1 MSEVTAE
8 MIERG
13 RLGGRGLDA
22 DRRRVAAEVREARER
37 LTSSGSGHR
46 AYDVELLKLYA
57 QRRKASVPGLALLS
71 LALAA
76 VALRWT
82 MPSLALMWLS
92 LSAAGLLGAYGL
104 ADTFLGRNASPGRH
118 AGAVN
123 VKRWIRVFTATEGA
137 LGALWAVM
145 VVGASGF
152 GANGL
157 GTGGSHDPQV
167 ATFLLVALLLFAA
180 MNATVTATVP
190 SAVYGTLTPMTVA
203 IIVVLQPRHL
213 ADHALLLTMLALG
226 TEVYFVAL
234 ARRLR
239 AAALQALVFQA
250 EKDDLIGELEQSKAN
265 SDLARRR
272 AEESNLAKSRFLA
285 TMSHELR
292 TPLNA
297 ILGFSEVMKAELFGA
312 HAVAAYKDYASDI
325 HSSGE
330 HLLMLINEI
339 LDLSR
344 VEAGRYELREE
355 SVDLQVLVDECR
367 HLVTLRAKKKD
378 IALQQEVVGPLPR
391 LWVDERAVRQVALNL
406 LSNAIKFTP
415 QGGQVRIKLGA
426 SADGGQYFAI
436 TDTGVGIPAAE
447 IPIVMSSFGRGTQAQ
462 KNAEEGTGLGLPI
475 VKGLVELHGGTF
487 TLTSVVRQG
496 TEVSV
501 RFPPERVMNALPRV
515 DVEAEAAKLARPA
528 RPMRSAA

>member
-13 RLGGRGLDA
+13 RADGRSLDA
-22 DRRRVAAEVREARER
+22 DRRRVAVEVREARER

-46 AYDVELLKLYA
+46 AFDMELLKLYA

-71 LALAA
+71 VALAV

-82 MPSLALMWLS
+82 VPSLVVMWLS

-104 ADTFLGRNASPGRH
+104 ADAFLGKVANE
-118 AGAVN
+118 VN
-123 VKRWIRVFTATEGA
+123 VKRWGRVFTVTEA
-137 LGALWAVM
+137 LLGALWASI
-145 VVGASGF
+145 VVGASG
-152 GANGL
+152 L
-157 GTGGSHDPQV
+157 HDPQV
-167 ATFLLVALLLFAA
+167 ATFLLIALLLVAA

-190 SAVYGTLTPMTVA
+190 AAVYGTLTPMTGA
-203 IIVVLQPRHL
+203 IVVVLEPRGL
-213 ADHALLLTMLALG
+213 ADHALLLAMLALG
-226 TEVYFVAL
+226 TEVYFVTL
-234 ARRLR
+234 AERLY

-312 HAVAAYKDYASDI
+312 HAVPAYKDYASDI

-355 SVDLQVLVDECR
+355 SVDLQVLIDECR

-378 IALQQEVVGPLPR
+378 IVLQQDIAGPLPR

-415 QGGQVRIKLGA
+415 QGGQVRIRLGA

-436 TDTGVGIPAAE
+436 ADTGAGIPASE
-447 IPIVMSSFGRGTQAQ
+447 IPIVMSSFGRGTLAQ

-487 TLTSVVRQG
+487 TLTSVVREG
-496 TEVSV
+496 TEVTV

-515 DVEAEAAKLARPA
+515 DVEAEAAKLARPE